1 MASPVSYVL
10 DGEVAVITIDNPP
23 VNALSHAVRDGLLK
37 AVERFQGDGKA
48 KAAVICGAGR
58 TFIAGADIK
67 EFGKPLADPQL
78 PHITNVI
85 EASEKP
91 VIAALHGTALGGG
104 FEVALGC
111 HYRVAVE
118 GAKVGLPEVNLGILP
133 GAGGTQRTPRLAGV
147 EAAADMI
154 TSGRH
159 VGAGE
164 AQELGLVDHVDN
176 KAETPADAGIAFARL
191 LLGNDQGP
199 RPTRAITD
207 KIEEARTD
215 KGLFD
220 RLKAAAMKKARGQ
233 LSPVVC
239 IEAIEAA
246 VTSADF
252 DAGMARERELF
263 QQLMDSPQREALIHA
278 FFGERAVG
286 KVPELKD
293 GTARKVEKIGV
304 IGGGTMGSGITLAMM
319 NAGIPVVM
327 VERDDKA
334 IEAGRGRVEKTL
346 QGGIDRGKLTPDKR
360 DWMLENL
367 YSGTTDMK
375 ALADVDLVIE
385 AVFESMD
392 VKKDV
397 FTQLDDICKQGAV
410 LATNTSYLDIN
421 EIAAMTKRPEDVIGM
436 HFFSPANIMRLLE
449 IVVAD
454 KTDVDVVATAF
465 DIARRAK
472 KVGVRAGV
480 CDGFIGNRILGKYLR
495 VAQMLVEDGASPYEV
510 DEAVV
515 GFGYPMGPFAMSDL
529 AGLDIGWMTR
539 KRKAATRNPEER
551 YAADWLDRICEK
563 DRFGQKTGRGVYIYK
578 DGARRGE
585 HDPEVLTIIE
595 EVRREKGIEPR
606 KFTADQ
612 IMERYMA
619 AMINEGAKVLEE
631 GIALRPVDIDIVQLT
646 GYGHPRWRGGP
657 MKYADMQGLDK
668 VLASIRKFEKENA
681 NFWKPA
687 QLLVDLVDKGETFD
701 SLNRKDA

>member
-1 MASPVSYVL
+1 MASPVSYAL

-23 VNALSHAVRDGLLK
+23 VNALSHAVREGLLK
-37 AVERFQGDGKA
+37 SVERFQGDSKA
-48 KAAVICGAGR
+48 KAAVIVGAGR

-91 VIAALHGTALGGG
+91 VVAALHGTALGGG

-111 HYRVAVE
+111 HYRVALK

-147 EAAADMI
+147 EMAAEMI

-159 VGAGE
+159 VGAME
-164 AQELGLVDHVDN
+164 AQEAGLVDHVDA
-176 KAETPADAGIAFARL
+176 KAESPTEAGVGFARL

-199 RPTRAITD
+199 RPTRDITD
-207 KIEEARTD
+207 KIEEAKKD
-215 KGLFD
+215 KELFD
-220 RLKAAAMKKARGQ
+220 RLRDAAKKKARGQ
-233 LSPVVC
+233 LSPVVS
-239 IEAIEAA
+239 IDAILAA
-246 VTSADF
+246 VYAKDF
-252 DAGMARERELF
+252 DEGMKIERQLF
-263 QQLMDSPQREALIHA
+263 QDLMKTPQREALIHA

-327 VERDDKA
+327 VERDDKS

-346 QGGIDRGKLTPDKR
+346 QGGIDRGKLTEEKR

-367 YSGTTDMK
+367 YSGTTDMQK
-375 ALADVDLVIE
+375 LADCDLVIE

-397 FTQLDDICKQGAV
+397 FTQLDAICKDGAV

-454 KTDVDVVATAF
+454 KTHPDVVATAF
-465 DIARRAK
+465 DIAKRAR

-495 VAQMLVEDGASPYEV
+495 VAQMLVEDGATPYEV
-510 DEAVV
+510 DQAVV

-585 HDPEVLTIIE
+585 HDPEVLKIIE
-595 EVRREKGIEPR
+595 DVRKEKGIEPR
-606 KFTADQ
+606 SFSADE

-657 MKYADMQGLDK
+657 MKYADMLGLKK
-668 VLASIRKFEKENA
+668 VLASIRKFEKEDA
-681 NFWKPA
+681 RFWKPA
-687 QLLVDLVDKGETFD
+687 QLLVDLVEKGETFD
-701 SLNRKDA
+701 SLNKKDA

>member
-147 EAAADMI
+147 EAAAEMI

-176 KAETPADAGIAFARL
+176 KAETPAEAGIAFARL

-346 QGGIDRGKLTPDKR
+346 QGGIDRGKLTPEKR

-367 YSGTTDMK
+367 YSGTTDMN

-397 FTQLDDICKQGAV
+397 FTQLDAICKQGAV

-539 KRKAATRNPEER
+539 KRKAATRNPDER

>member
-1 MASPVSYVL
+1 V
-10 DGEVAVITIDNPP
+10 
-23 VNALSHAVRDGLLK
+23 
-37 AVERFQGDGKA
+37 
-48 KAAVICGAGR
+48 
-58 TFIAGADIK
+58 
-67 EFGKPLADPQL
+67 
-78 PHITNVI
+78 
-85 EASEKP
+85 
-91 VIAALHGTALGGG
+91 
-104 FEVALGC
+104 
-111 HYRVAVE
+111 
-118 GAKVGLPEVNLGILP
+118 
-133 GAGGTQRTPRLAGV
+133 
-147 EAAADMI
+147 
-154 TSGRH
+154 
-159 VGAGE
+159 
-164 AQELGLVDHVDN
+164 
-176 KAETPADAGIAFARL
+176 
-191 LLGNDQGP
+191 
-199 RPTRAITD
+199 
-207 KIEEARTD
+207 
-215 KGLFD
+215 
-220 RLKAAAMKKARGQ
+220 
-233 LSPVVC
+233 
-239 IEAIEAA
+239 
-246 VTSADF
+246 DF

-263 QQLMDSPQREALIHA
+263 QQLMNSPQREALIHA

-346 QGGIDRGKLTPDKR
+346 QGGIDRGKLTPEKR

-454 KTDVDVVATAF
+454 KTHPDVVATAF

-585 HDPEVLTIIE
+585 HDPEVLKIIE

>member
-176 KAETPADAGIAFARL
+176 KAETPAEAGIAFARL

-539 KRKAATRNPEER
+539 KRKAATRNPDER

>member
-147 EAAADMI
+147 EAAAEMI

-176 KAETPADAGIAFARL
+176 KAETPAEAGIAFARL

-367 YSGTTDMK
+367 YSGTTDMN

-595 EVRREKGIEPR
+595 EVRRENGIEPR

>member
-176 KAETPADAGIAFARL
+176 KAETPAEAGIAFARL

-334 IEAGRGRVEKTL
+334 
-346 QGGIDRGKLTPDKR
+346 D
-360 DWMLENL
+360 
-367 YSGTTDMK
+367 
-375 ALADVDLVIE
+375 
-385 AVFESMD
+385 
-392 VKKDV
+392 
-397 FTQLDDICKQGAV
+397 
-410 LATNTSYLDIN
+410 
-421 EIAAMTKRPEDVIGM
+421 
-436 HFFSPANIMRLLE
+436 
-449 IVVAD
+449 
-454 KTDVDVVATAF
+454 
-465 DIARRAK
+465 
-472 KVGVRAGV
+472 
-480 CDGFIGNRILGKYLR
+480 
-495 VAQMLVEDGASPYEV
+495 
-510 DEAVV
+510 
-515 GFGYPMGPFAMSDL
+515 
-529 AGLDIGWMTR
+529 
-539 KRKAATRNPEER
+539 
-551 YAADWLDRICEK
+551 
-563 DRFGQKTGRGVYIYK
+563 
-578 DGARRGE
+578 
-585 HDPEVLTIIE
+585 
-595 EVRREKGIEPR
+595 
-606 KFTADQ
+606 
-612 IMERYMA
+612 
-619 AMINEGAKVLEE
+619 
-631 GIALRPVDIDIVQLT
+631 
-646 GYGHPRWRGGP
+646 
-657 MKYADMQGLDK
+657 
-668 VLASIRKFEKENA
+668 
-681 NFWKPA
+681 
-687 QLLVDLVDKGETFD
+687 
-701 SLNRKDA
+701 

>member
-176 KAETPADAGIAFARL
+176 KAETPAEAGIAFARL

-346 QGGIDRGKLTPDKR
+346 QGGIDRGKLTPEKR

>member
-176 KAETPADAGIAFARL
+176 KAETPAEAGIAFARL

-207 KIEEARTD
+207 KIDEARTD

-346 QGGIDRGKLTPDKR
+346 QGGIDRGKLTPEKR

-367 YSGTTDMK
+367 YSGTTDMN

-539 KRKAATRNPEER
+539 KRKAATRNPDER

>member
-1 MASPVSYVL
+1 MSSPVAYTL
-10 DGEVAVITIDNPP
+10 DGGIAVISIDNPP
-23 VNALSHAVRDGLLK
+23 VNALSHAVRQGLLD
-37 AVERFQGDGKA
+37 AVERFQSDGA
-48 KAAVICGAGR
+48 ARAAVIAGAGR

-85 EASEKP
+85 EASAKP
-91 VIAALHGTALGGG
+91 VVAALHGTALGGG
-104 FEVALGC
+104 LEVALGC
-111 HYRVAVE
+111 HYRVAVK

-133 GAGGTQRTPRLAGV
+133 GAGGTQRTPRLVGAEV
-147 EAAADMI
+147 AAEMI

-159 VGAGE
+159 VGAAE
-164 AQELGLVDHVDN
+164 ALKSGLIDHVDDGSDPVAAGVAYAR
-176 KAETPADAGIAFARL
+176 KLLAEGK
-191 LLGNDQGP
+191 GP
-199 RPTRAITD
+199 RPTRGIAG
-207 KIEEARTD
+207 KIEEAKQD

-220 RLKAAAMKKARGQ
+220 RLKAEAKKKARGQ

-239 IEAIEAA
+239 IDAIMAA
-246 VTSADF
+246 VYAKDF
-252 DAGMARERELF
+252 DEGMKIERQLF
-263 QQLMDSPQREALIHA
+263 QDLMKTPQREALIHA

-293 GTARKVEKIGV
+293 GKPRKVEKIGV

-327 VERDDKA
+327 VERDDKS

-346 QGGIDRGKLTPDKR
+346 QGGIDRGKLTEEKR

-367 YSGTTDMK
+367 YSGTTDMQK
-375 ALADVDLVIE
+375 LADCDLVIE

-397 FTQLDDICKQGAV
+397 FTQLDAICKPGAV

-449 IVVAD
+449 IVVAG
-454 KTDVDVVATAF
+454 KTHPDVVATAF
-465 DIARRAK
+465 EIARRAK
-472 KVGVRAGV
+472 RVGVRAGV

-495 VAQMLVEDGASPYEV
+495 VAQMLVEDGATPYEV

-539 KRKAATRNPEER
+539 KRKAATRKKEER
-551 YAADWLDRICEK
+551 YSADWLDRICEQG
-563 DRFGQKTGRGVYIYK
+563 RFGQKTGRGVYIYPE
-578 DGARRGE
+578 GARRGE
-585 HDPEVLTIIE
+585 HDPEVLQIIE
-595 EVRREKGIEPR
+595 DVRREKGINAR
-606 KFTADQ
+606 KFSADE

-631 GIALRPVDIDIVQLT
+631 GIALRPVDIDIVQIT

-657 MKYADMQGLDK
+657 MKHADMKGLDK
-668 VLASIRKFEKENA
+668 VLASIRKFEAEDA
-681 NFWKPA
+681 WFWKPA
-687 QLLVDLVDKGETFD
+687 QLLVDLVEKGETFD
-701 SLNRKDA
+701 SLNRKEV